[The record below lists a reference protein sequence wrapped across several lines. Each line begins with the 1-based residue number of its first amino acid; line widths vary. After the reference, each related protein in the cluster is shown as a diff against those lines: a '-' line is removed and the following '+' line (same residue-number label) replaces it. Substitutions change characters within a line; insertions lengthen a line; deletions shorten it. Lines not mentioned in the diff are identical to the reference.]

1 MLLEGKRLVITG
13 VLTDDS
19 IAWHTAR
26 IAQEQGASL
35 VLTGFGRGLR
45 LTERSAQ
52 RLPVPVDVFELDIN
66 DPAHMAALVDELER
80 RWGAVDGAL
89 HAIAYAPEDAL
100 GGRFLE
106 TPAESAGTAFLT
118 SAFSYKTLAVG
129 LRPLMVAAG
138 GGSLVTLDFDNTQAW
153 PAYDWMGV
161 AKAALQA
168 VTRYLARDLGA
179 DQIRV
184 NAVSAGPLATVAAK
198 GIPGFGRFDEVWQ
211 QRAPLGWDAADPTP
225 VAQMVA
231 VLLSDWAPATSG
243 EVVHVDGGFHAI
255 AAAVEDDAGSLRRS
269 FRSELDHRA
278 GQGAGDA
285 LDRLDPGHHQ
295 LAERVDVVGLGVDD
309 GVVGPGDRLG
319 GGHALDLGD
328 GGGDR
333 GSLADLGLDE
343 HVGLDHGDPP
353 SGGAGAAGPIIP
365 TAGARCPWTVRRCC
379 HDR

>member
-26 IAQEQGASL
+26 IAQEQGATL
-35 VLTGFGRGLR
+35 VLTGFGRGRR

-52 RLPVPVDVFELDIN
+52 RLPIPVDVLELDIN
-66 DPAHMAALVDELER
+66 DPAHMATLAAELER

-106 TPAESAGTAFLT
+106 TPPESAGTAFLT

-184 NAVSAGPLATVAAK
+184 NAVSAGPLSTVAAK
-198 GIPGFGRFDEVWQ
+198 GIPGFSRFDAVWQ
-211 QRAPLGWDAADPTP
+211 QRAPLGWDASDPSP

-243 EVVHVDGGFHAI
+243 EVIHVDGGFHAI
-255 AAAVEDDAGSLRRS
+255 AASVGDDPEA
-269 FRSELDHRA
+269 
-278 GQGAGDA
+278 
-285 LDRLDPGHHQ
+285 
-295 LAERVDVVGLGVDD
+295 
-309 GVVGPGDRLG
+309 
-319 GGHALDLGD
+319 
-328 GGGDR
+328 
-333 GSLADLGLDE
+333 
-343 HVGLDHGDPP
+343 
-353 SGGAGAAGPIIP
+353 
-365 TAGARCPWTVRRCC
+365 
-379 HDR
+379 